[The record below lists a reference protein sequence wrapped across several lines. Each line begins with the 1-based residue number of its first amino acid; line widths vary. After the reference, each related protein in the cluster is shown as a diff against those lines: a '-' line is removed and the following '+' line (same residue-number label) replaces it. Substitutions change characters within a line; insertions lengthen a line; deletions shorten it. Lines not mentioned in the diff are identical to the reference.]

1 MHGILSNGPK
11 RILVKLRIK
20 YIGDS
25 LDLLSPVSLSSTYM
39 KKYMKNGNFQEEEV
53 IEKQRHRE
61 IAPSFHI
68 NPKQM
73 DLIR

>member
-1 MHGILSNGPK
+1 MRANLSTGPK
-11 RILVKLRIK
+11 RILLKLLIK

-25 LDLLSPVSLSSTYM
+25 LDPLSPVSLSSTYM
-39 KKYMKNGNFQEEEV
+39 KKYMKNGNFQEVEV
-53 IEKQRHRE
+53 IEEQRHRE

>member
-1 MHGILSNGPK
+1 MHAILSNSPK
-11 RILVKLRIK
+11 HILLKSLIK

-25 LDLLSPVSLSSTYM
+25 LDPLSPISLFSTYM
-39 KKYMKNGNFQEEEV
+39 KKYIKNGNFQEEEV
-53 IEKQRHRE
+53 IEKQRRRE